1 MHDSLE
7 LARQDW
13 LGTAGFDRTED
24 HWPRQ
29 WAEAYLQFAAGE
41 KRAWLK
47 EQGIG
52 FFPVVGWAERGGYG
66 ATGPG
71 NSVPRFHIVWG
82 TGPGIVEPFARRVR
96 AAVDAGLVELRFRHR
111 VAELVVT
118 GGAVTGVR
126 GAVLEPSGVARGEA
140 SSRTEVGDFE
150 ISAQAVV
157 VTSGGIGGNHDLVRR
172 TGPPGSARPRSGCSP
187 ACPAHV
193 DGHMLEATQAAGA
206 SVVNE
211 DRMWHYTEGIA
222 NHSPVWARHGIRI
235 LPGPSSMWLDA
246 TGQRLPVPLFPG
258 FDTLGTLA
266 HIGQT
271 GHEHTW
277 FVATHKIVEKE
288 FALSGSEQNPDL
300 TGKDMKLLL
309 NRARAGVSA
318 PVQAFLDRGEDFV
331 VADDPARA
339 GRRDEPDHRRDA
351 ASWTS
356 RRSSGRSSPA
366 TARSSTRSPR
376 TCRSPPSAGARN
388 YLGDKL
394 IRVAPPHRLLDP
406 DAGPLVAVRLNLLTR
421 KTLGGLETDLS
432 GRVLRPGGEVFPG
445 LYAAGEVAG
454 FGGGGMHGYRSLE
467 GTFLGGCL
475 FSGRTAGRAAGGRAV
490 TSGHRGS
497 LGRPGR
503 RDPARQPLSGA
514 AAARRP
520 RRLRSRAGYGR
531 PGYGYPGATATPAAV
546 GAGAA
551 AAAAAAG
558 AGHHQRRAGVRA
570 GRHRAHRLAVRVV
583 LRLGRSTSAE
593 RQPGG
598 LRLVAGWRRWPPRSP
613 CWRSSSSLGR
623 PAGRRRA
630 PGAQRAHPRGLAA
643 RGRGAR
649 RPDRARRLLGRPA
662 GHARERGSRAPT
674 PTAPWPRSRS
684 SSPRPR
690 RRSRHGA
697 SRAGRRWFESPHR
710 P

>member
-1 MHDSLE
+1 VSNGSSTDVVVVGAGLAGLVATAELADAGKRVILVDQEPEASLGGQAWWSFGGLFLIDSPEQRRLRVHDSLE

-52 FFPVVGWAERGGYG
+52 FFPVVGWAERGGYS

-111 VAELVVT
+111 VAELVVSE
-118 GGAVTGVR
+118 GAVTGVR
-126 GAVLEPSGVARGEA
+126 GAVLEPSDVARGEA
-140 SSRTEVGDFE
+140 SSRTEVEDFE

-157 VTSGGIGGNHDLVRR
+157 VTSGGIGGNHDLVRKNWPAR
-172 TGPPGSARPRSGCSP
+172 LGPAPQRLLSGVP
-187 ACPAHV
+187 ASV

-222 NHSPVWARHGIRI
+222 NHSPVWAKHGIRI

-277 FVATHKIVEKE
+277 FIATHKIVEKE

-309 NRARAGVSA
+309 NRARAGVA
-318 PVQAFLDRGEDFV
+318 GPVQAFLDRGEDFV
-331 VADDPARA
+331 VAPTLPELVAGMNRITGGAPELDLAQIEREIVARD
-339 GRRDEPDHRRDA
+339 REIEHPFTKDLQI
-351 ASWTS
+351 
-356 RRSSGRSSPA
+356 
-366 TARSSTRSPR
+366 TAIR
-376 TCRSPPSAGARN
+376 GARH

-406 DAGPLVAVRLNLLTR
+406 EAGPLVAVRLNLLTR
-421 KTLGGLETDLS
+421 KSLGGLETDLS
-432 GRVLRPGGEVFPG
+432 GRVLRPGGEIFPG

-475 FSGRTAGRAAGGRAV
+475 FSGRTAGRAV
-490 TSGHRGS
+490 
-497 LGRPGR
+497 
-503 RDPARQPLSGA
+503 A
-514 AAARRP
+514 AA
-520 RRLRSRAGYGR
+520 L
-531 PGYGYPGATATPAAV
+531 
-546 GAGAA
+546 
-551 AAAAAAG
+551 
-558 AGHHQRRAGVRA
+558 
-570 GRHRAHRLAVRVV
+570 
-583 LRLGRSTSAE
+583 
-593 RQPGG
+593 
-598 LRLVAGWRRWPPRSP
+598 
-613 CWRSSSSLGR
+613 
-623 PAGRRRA
+623 
-630 PGAQRAHPRGLAA
+630 
-643 RGRGAR
+643 
-649 RPDRARRLLGRPA
+649 
-662 GHARERGSRAPT
+662 
-674 PTAPWPRSRS
+674 
-684 SSPRPR
+684 
-690 RRSRHGA
+690 
-697 SRAGRRWFESPHR
+697 
-710 P
+710 